1 MQDHRSPHWPAPI
14 ASPGTSAFDDQRL
27 LILELLVDPPAGG
40 DRFEAL
46 SATLGRSVPD
56 LRRAAGALARAGLAS
71 VERDRV
77 MASPAAVA
85 FDALWPVAL

>member
-40 DRFEAL
+40 DRFDAL

-56 LRRAAGALARAGLAS
+56 LRRAAAALARAGLAS

>member
-1 MQDHRSPHWPAPI
+1 MQDHRSPRWPAPI
-14 ASPGTSAFDDQRL
+14 ATPGTAAFDDQRL
-27 LILELLVDPPAGG
+27 LILELLVDPPDGG

-46 SATLGRSVPD
+46 SVTLVRSVPA
-56 LRRAAGALARAGLAS
+56 LRRAAVALARAGLAT